1 MWVNWWCFRIP
12 VLVSLCFYYISLFSD
27 VFMVQVLVMFFW
39 CKYYCCSY
47 DASIDNAFM
56 ILVQFIPLCAFSK
69 NKCTYNHKHP
79 SIVEWHIQKLFNNF
93 FHGMR
98 KMLVVHPFKGE
109 WNKTQHLFAICDFFK
124 AIFTFSSAFW
134 LVQCSYHETFTHAI
148 CCQTIYCRSNPGMQE
163 FWN

>member
-1 MWVNWWCFRIP
+1 
-12 VLVSLCFYYISLFSD
+12 
-27 VFMVQVLVMFFW
+27 MVQVLVMFFW

-79 SIVEWHIQKLFNNF
+79 SIVEWHIQKLFNNI

-109 WNKTQHLFAICDFFK
+109 WNKTQHLFAICDFLKQFLHSVVLSDLYNAHTMK
-124 AIFTFSSAFW
+124 HSHTQYAAKPSTVDRT
-134 LVQCSYHETFTHAI
+134 LVCKNFET
-148 CCQTIYCRSNPGMQE
+148 SNFP
-163 FWN
+163 